1 MINVIFILLWLRTF
15 DKCKWALAV
24 GCHGESGSSFRAHRC
39 DGCLGNHRRLLVR
52 GRAFHSQSG
61 TSIVKVT
68 RSRLIKAISLQAPT
82 RPRTWGMKVIWSL
95 LVWLF
100 VSPNS
105 ISIFVSHLG
114 AQLFRDRVDDGWV
127 VGRFSL
133 WSAVSHLNVN
143 VNQYWFVDLAYRL
156 GRWRG

>member
-68 RSRLIKAISLQAPT
+68 RSRLNKVISLEASK
-82 RPRTWGMKVIWSL
+82 RPRPGVMKVVWSL

-100 VSPNS
+100 VGPNS
-105 ISIFVSHLG
+105 IQHHISHLG
-114 AQLFRDRVDDGWV
+114 AQLFRDKVDDGWF
-127 VGRFSL
+127 VGRFFSL
-133 WSAVSHLNVN
+133 TSSVASKRKRKSVLICWPCI
-143 VNQYWFVDLAYRL
+143 
-156 GRWRG
+156 

>member
-1 MINVIFILLWLRTF
+1 MHYQYIYLLWLRTF
-15 DKCKWALAV
+15 YKCKWGLAV

-114 AQLFRDRVDDGWV
+114 AQSFRDRVGDGWF
-127 VGRFSL
+127 VGCFSSL
-133 WSAVSHLNVN
+133 ISSVASKRKRKSVLICWPCI
-143 VNQYWFVDLAYRL
+143 
-156 GRWRG
+156 